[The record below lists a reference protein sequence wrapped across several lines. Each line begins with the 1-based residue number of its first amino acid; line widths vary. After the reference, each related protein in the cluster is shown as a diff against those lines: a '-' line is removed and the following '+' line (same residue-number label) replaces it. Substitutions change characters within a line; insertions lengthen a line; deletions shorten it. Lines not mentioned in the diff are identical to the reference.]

1 MMATTRAIGA
11 ARTRAPWLWATAGAV
26 LGLLAGTTVFAPA
39 AWLATA
45 VSQASGQRVELAG
58 ARGTLWQGSSQLVL
72 SGGLGSGQAVAL
84 PGQIHW
90 RIRPVWGGLQISLA
104 ADCCT
109 PQPLKL
115 HATALGWSGARLVLG
130 NGQSQWPAGLLAGL
144 GTPWNTVQPQ
154 GQLAAT
160 SQNVA
165 VEWTPS
171 RTNLSGSVQIDAVQM
186 SSRLYTLS
194 PMGSYRITLQG
205 GSEPSLQLTT
215 LDGSLH
221 LTGQGQWVAQRLRF
235 NGVATAAPD
244 KVEAL
249 SNLLNIVGR
258 RDGARSIITVG

>member
-1 MMATTRAIGA
+1 MMATRRTAGIAQTRS
-11 ARTRAPWLWATAGAV
+11 PWSWATVGAV
-26 LGLLAGTTVFAPA
+26 LGLVAGIIVFAPA
-39 AWLATA
+39 TWLASA
-45 VSQASGQRVELAG
+45 VRQASGQRVELAG
-58 ARGTLWQGSSQLVL
+58 ARGSIWQGSSQLVL

-90 RIRPVWGGLQISLA
+90 RIRPVWAGLQISLA

-109 PQPLKL
+109 PQALQL
-115 HATALGWSGARLVLG
+115 RATALGWGGARLALG

-154 GQLAAT
+154 GQLATT
-160 SQNVA
+160 SQDIA
-165 VEWTPS
+165 LEWTPT
-171 RTNLSGSVQIDAVQM
+171 RTKLSGNVQIDAKQM
-186 SSRLYTLS
+186 SSRLSTLS

-205 GSEPSLQLTT
+205 GPEPSLQLTT
-215 LDGSLH
+215 LDGGLQ